1 MPKKAQ
7 KVKKK
12 LEDFSPLSRRLLKLQ
27 SDGTKTEWTDSSSD
41 STKAPLNSSEDN
53 KLLEKL
59 FEFSDGDKSDNTKIL
74 DEILK
79 TLNKKQKESIKVYH
93 TIISNSRQDPELKR
107 EYLKISENIKKINT
121 FLLTEVLN
129 KEYHIYDIKKGSK
142 KFKLISGKY
151 EEKKPRE
158 LEKNK
163 KEYSF
168 F

>member
-1 MPKKAQ
+1 MPKKAP
-7 KVKKK
+7 KTKKK
-12 LEDFSPLSRRLLKLQ
+12 LEDFSPLSQRLLKLRD
-27 SDGTKTEWTDSSSD
+27 SDKTDWTESSSD
-41 STKAPLNSSEDN
+41 SSQPFSASINSSEEK

-59 FEFSDGDKSDNTKIL
+59 LEYADDRKNHTKIL
-74 DEILK
+74 DDILK
-79 TLNKKQKESIKVYH
+79 TLNKLQKESIKTYH
-93 TIISNSRQDPELKR
+93 TIISKPHADPELKR
-107 EYLKISENIKKINT
+107 EYLKVSDNIRKINT

-158 LEKNK
+158 LDKT
-163 KEYSF
+163 EYSF

>member
-1 MPKKAQ
+1 MPKKAP

-12 LEDFSPLSRRLLKLQ
+12 LEDFSPLSQRLLKLRD
-27 SDGTKTEWTDSSSD
+27 SDGTKTEWTESSSD
-41 STKAPLNSSEDN
+41 SSKAPLNSSDD
-53 KLLEKL
+53 KLLGKL

-74 DEILK
+74 DDILK
-79 TLNKKQKESIKVYH
+79 TLNKLQKESIKAYH
-93 TIISNSRQDPELKR
+93 TIISNPRQDPELKR

>member
-1 MPKKAQ
+1 MPKKAP

-12 LEDFSPLSRRLLKLQ
+12 LEDFDPLMQKLLKLQ
-27 SDGTKTEWTDSSSD
+27 SDGTKTEWTESSSD
-41 STKAPLNSSEDN
+41 SSKAPLNSSEDN
-53 KLLEKL
+53 KLLDKL

-74 DEILK
+74 EDILK
-79 TLNKKQKESIKVYH
+79 TLNKLQKESIKAYH
-93 TIISNSRQDPELKR
+93 TIISNSPPDPELKR
-107 EYLKISENIKKINT
+107 EYFRVSENIKKINT

-151 EEKKPRE
+151 EEKPPRE

-163 KEYSF
+163 KAYSF